1 MMLVFWLLVFWAGLF
16 ATVGSGLGKINIPF
30 KPTLVIWLF
39 SLVGASLL
47 ALFVSLTSDHRKEKH
62 QKSEEEEVKDSLED
76 FVKSNKSE
84 EA

>member
-1 MMLVFWLLVFWAGLF
+1 MMLIIWLLVFWVGLF

-39 SLVGASLL
+39 SLAGASLL
-47 ALFVSLTSDHRKEKH
+47 ALFVSLTSDYRKEKRE
-62 QKSEEEEVKDSLED
+62 KSEEEEIKESLED
-76 FVKSNKSE
+76 FIKSNKSE

>member
-1 MMLVFWLLVFWAGLF
+1 MMLVFWLFVFWVGLF

-47 ALFVSLTSDHRKEKH
+47 ALFVSLTSDRKEKRE
-62 QKSEEEEVKDSLED
+62 KTEEEEVKDSLED